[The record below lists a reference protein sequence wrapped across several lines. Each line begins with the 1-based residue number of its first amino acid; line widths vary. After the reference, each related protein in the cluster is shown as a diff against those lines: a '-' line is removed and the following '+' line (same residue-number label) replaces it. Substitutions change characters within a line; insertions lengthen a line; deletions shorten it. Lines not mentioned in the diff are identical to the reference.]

1 MERSKV
7 QMKRLD
13 SKQLA
18 KLFDHTIL
26 KPDTQK
32 DEVKRVCLEAIK
44 YGFCTVFVNPYWVEY
59 AASILQG
66 TSVKV
71 GVPIGFPLGAAT
83 TKVKVFEADD
93 AIKNGA
99 EELDMVLNIGVL
111 KDGDYVLVKK
121 DIEEV
126 VKTSQGRV
134 CKVIIETQLLT
145 KNEKI
150 KACHLVKEA
159 GASFVKSNTGLFEG
173 GATAEDIQLMRQ
185 VVGPEMGVKASGGIR
200 TLKAALSLI
209 EAGANRLGC
218 SKSVDIIEELKRVKS
233 A

>member
-1 MERSKV
+1 MIRF
-7 QMKRLD
+7 D
-13 SKQLA
+13 STQLV
-18 KLFDHTIL
+18 KFFDHTIL
-26 KPDTQK
+26 KSDTQK
-32 DEVKRVCLEAIK
+32 DEVKKVCFEAIK
-44 YGFCTVFVNPYWVEY
+44 YGFCTVFINPCWVEY

-71 GVPIGFPLGAAT
+71 GVPIGFPLGAVT
-83 TKVKVFEADD
+83 TKVKAFEAND

-99 EELDMVLNIGVL
+99 EELDVVLNIGRL
-111 KDGDYVLVKK
+111 KDGDYEWVKK
-121 DIEEV
+121 DIVEV
-126 VKTSQGRV
+126 VKASQGRI

-150 KACHLVKEA
+150 NACHLVKEA

-173 GATAEDIQLMRQ
+173 IATVEDIQLMRH
-185 VVGPEMGVKASGGIR
+185 VVGTEMGVKASGGIR
-200 TLKAALSLI
+200 TLKDALLFI

-218 SKSVDIIEELKRVKS
+218 SKSVDIIEELKRDKS